1 LEDPIY
7 GNAVETN
14 AAGGITFDGFLS
26 LVSHFIGYNCRPYAG
41 MPSGETVP
49 SYQGIMLPVKLVLCP
64 F

>member
-26 LVSHFIGYNCRPYAG
+26 LVNHFIGYNCRPYAG
-41 MPSGETVP
+41 MPLGETVP
-49 SYQGIMLPVKLVLCP
+49 SYHGIMLPVKLVLCP